1 MNRILMFN
9 KPCNISLAGSIL
21 CHYIVPNVRFFF
33 FLKLSSNKS
42 MLEYHGLPNM
52 EQLSPV
58 MSSSARPFYMVRIS
72 SVKNVIIRRAK
83 PMTQVER
90 TGRKWPRCCGV

>member
-33 FLKLSSNKS
+33 FFFKTLFKQK
-42 MLEYHGLPNM
+42 H
-52 EQLSPV
+52 
-58 MSSSARPFYMVRIS
+58 ARIS
-72 SVKNVIIRRAK
+72 WAAEYGATISCHVIIGEALLH
-83 PMTQVER
+83 
-90 TGRKWPRCCGV
+90 G